1 MEKQNDRLEQPESQT
16 KKEKWFDWHFYPNP
30 LEVRSI
36 IEIIVFLTIIC
47 LCGFLYYRWNVV
59 PQRSFE
65 FNVENLGTNRVFDSK
80 KNDITA
86 DSLSLGIAC
95 HVKYVIP
102 MTTHQEFVKDSTMF
116 STTFY
121 PIYSYQ
127 KYSKLIET
135 TFVKDSIVRNS
146 SSYITCFYGDS
157 IIDGIMKETGL
168 YEKYES
174 WRNREYDGKE
184 VLSYLQTL
192 KAEAE
197 SDLCYHPD
205 SSILVFSKHYGTL
218 PYFSTKSGEIDT
230 VYHGLNYEVK
240 YKNVGNTNSYTN
252 SYFWSEGSWA
262 IFPYDSLHTSEKHS
276 FGSEQFL
283 PSNRKQWNE
292 YNFLLPFRGGHPM
305 ETPSWLRLEDISQTY
320 VDLKI
325 NSFTVDSIV
334 LCMDFVGVTDFS
346 NMEPSP
352 DSIGMSKIIFS
363 DPIKIFKIRADG
375 LKFHAKFRELE
386 NIQEIRV
393 FTVTTVMS
401 AFTLA
406 LVIFVIS
413 AFLKIRNK
421 LKRKLEQEK
430 ASVKTIMYYGN
441 LLLWGLIIYHF
452 IYWTIMYSV
461 DDLSILECNLIAIP
475 IVIIILIFLF
485 EKIRRVT
492 LSIIDKIGIRNIIM
506 FFSLFIFILLISISS
521 YRILSMNFDDI
532 LKAGDYRRAT
542 RLMYDS
548 IMSKDTI
555 SESNY
560 NNVRKVLIGEGHHLL
575 NNQLGNYKIEEISD
589 NTLVF
594 SNSDTVALYN
604 IPKNIFRKYTF
615 TKIDRVRVDDKFIK
629 IYNTNNNCTLVD
641 KNSLN
646 IIPIKIPGTLKGF
659 TNDSCFVLSTWN
671 DTLYYTRILPKVG
684 KNKKLIF
691 RKGWLQ
697 NIGFSR
703 DYINRSTEDSINGNL
718 TFFIKRKGNKLKN
731 VIINNK
737 KYIHG
742 NWHIFDEVSNIFYNY
757 TDDKYKLLKLSDG
770 KADYISLK
778 KAVLENGIKGSWNWN
793 MNMNKLRL
801 LKSILSRDDKLLLVG
816 VDSSK
821 IYLFNR
827 DKYTIETYQDGVY
840 PSQSVL
846 VVKEPE
852 YTISS
857 KGVFFVC
864 EDNGIVYVYNNEKL
878 LYKKQ
883 LNIKFKTDKYNSVPY
898 PIANPSDSIVVYDFP
913 ESGDNYVYGK
923 WLINTY
929 SGKNSIRY
937 IENDSTL
944 IFKNKYLSNHQKREL
959 LNKLKK
965 FRSSKVRVISAP
977 VLDKK

>member
-240 YKNVGNTNSYTN
+240 YKIVGNTNSYTN
-252 SYFWSEGSWA
+252 SFFWSEGSWA

-283 PSNRKQWNE
+283 PSNRRQWNE
-292 YNFLLPFRGGHPM
+292 YNFLLPFRGGYPM
-305 ETPSWLRLEDISQTY
+305 EAPSWLRLEDISQAY

-548 IMSKDTI
+548 IVSKDTI
-555 SESNY
+555 YESDY
-560 NNVRKVLIGEGHHLL
+560 NNFQKALLGEGHNLL
-575 NNQLGNYKIEEISD
+575 NNQLDNYKIEEISD
-589 NTLVF
+589 NNTLVF

-615 TKIDRVRVDDKFIK
+615 TQIDRVGVDDKFIK

-684 KNKKLIF
+684 KTKKLTWDENLLGNIDFSKDYVAHIF
-691 RKGWLQ
+691 YDTKTK
-697 NIGFSR
+697 
-703 DYINRSTEDSINGNL
+703 STSTLFYKLFVN
-718 TFFIKRKGNKLKN
+718 KRKN
-731 VIINNK
+731 VIVNRETNIPGAWTLFSKEN
-737 KYIHG
+737 
-742 NWHIFDEVSNIFYNY
+742 NIFYFY
-757 TDDKYKLLKLSDG
+757 GKRGSKAFLQLSNN
-770 KADYISLK
+770 KADYIT
-778 KAVLENGIKGSWNWN
+778 LEIGSELTSTDRDWD
-793 MNMNKLRL
+793 MKKLRL

-852 YTISS
+852 YKISS
-857 KGVFFVC
+857 KGVCFIC

-883 LNIKFKTDKYNSVPY
+883 LNIKFKTNKYNSVPY
-898 PIANPSDSIVVYDFP
+898 PIVNPSDSIVVYDLP